1 MYAIPLFTVETCVP
15 CTAVGVRILIAL
27 IGKRRRRRYTYSE
40 SKPEQGGDEINTD
53 LSRGASLQRHDGH
66 PYQRQLLAPGKR
78 SAAWESPAT
87 NGARRAAVRGFFTYA
102 SDCISLTANYFPS

>member
-40 SKPEQGGDEINTD
+40 SKPEQGGDEIKP
-53 LSRGASLQRHDGH
+53 LFRGVHL
-66 PYQRQLLAPGKR
+66 
-78 SAAWESPAT
+78 
-87 NGARRAAVRGFFTYA
+87 F
-102 SDCISLTANYFPS
+102 SDMMVIPINVNC